1 MSKGKPQVTV
11 AAPHDPQDVGY
22 TLPII
27 LAVAVHLAI
36 IVFSLINWPSSTPE
50 PDSSSIVQATF
61 VSTET
66 FTDQAQQVTEQQAA
80 MNSSTEPVPEPEVSE
95 PEVAEPEPDN
105 QEAEQQAAAEAEA
118 QEQALEEAQAAAE
131 AEAQRRAEE
140 AERLAQE
147 QAAQAQAREAE
158 AQAAAEAEA
167 QAAAEAEAQAAA
179 EAEAQ
184 AAAEAEAQAAAEAE
198 AQAAAEAEAQAAAEA
213 EAQAAAEAEAQAE
226 AEAEAERQREA
237 EEQRAREEAERQAA
251 AAAEAA
257 MQRQLEGEA
266 EAAAN
271 AQQAQQAANSFINIV
286 RRAVEQAWLIPP
298 GASDSLSATLQIR
311 LGPSG
316 ELLATSIATS
326 SGDSAFDRSAMQAVE
341 HAAPFGE
348 LRDLPAEQQRN
359 LRQFNL
365 RFTPGDV
372 R

>member
-1 MSKGKPQVTV
+1 MGKGKPQVTV

-95 PEVAEPEPDN
+95 PDVAEPDN

-118 QEQALEEAQAAAE
+118 QAQALEDAQAAAE

-147 QAAQAQAREAE
+147 QAAQAQARE
-158 AQAAAEAEA
+158 AAAEAEA

-213 EAQAAAEAEAQAE
+213 EAQRE
-226 AEAEAERQREA
+226 REA

>member
-1 MSKGKPQVTV
+1 MGKGKPQVTV

-95 PEVAEPEPDN
+95 PDVAEPDN

-118 QEQALEEAQAAAE
+118 QAQALEDAQAAAE

-147 QAAQAQAREAE
+147 QAAQAQARE
-158 AQAAAEAEA
+158 AAAEAEA

-213 EAQAAAEAEAQAE
+213 EAQAAAEAEAQRE
-226 AEAEAERQREA
+226 REA